1 MNMRIPA
8 LTAIAVLALAALPA
22 LGQTV
27 AAPANPAAPSS
38 NITAANTRTEVA
50 PPLPAP
56 AIGVDG
62 STQDYLRAAR
72 ASLVAGRTGQA
83 QEALEMAQTRSL
95 DRSVVPSAAGTPSE
109 NRVVLQ
115 IAQAL
120 QALGNGDRNHAI
132 QIIDGALAL

>member
-8 LTAIAVLALAALPA
+8 FAAIAALALIALPA
-22 LGQTV
+22 GAQT
-27 AAPANPAAPSS
+27 AATPANPAAPAS
-38 NITAANTRTEVA
+38 NITTANTRSEIA
-50 PPLPAP
+50 PNLPSP
-56 AIGVDG
+56 AIGMDG
-62 STQDYLRAAR
+62 TTQDYLRAAR

-109 NRVVLQ
+109 NRIVVQ

-120 QALGNGDRNHAI
+120 QALGNRDRDRAL